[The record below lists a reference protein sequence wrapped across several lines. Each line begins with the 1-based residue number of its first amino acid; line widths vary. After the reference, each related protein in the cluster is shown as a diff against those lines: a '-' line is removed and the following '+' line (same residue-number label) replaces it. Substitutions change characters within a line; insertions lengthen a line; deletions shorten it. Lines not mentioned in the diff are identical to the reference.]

1 VVSPFAYP
9 AAQVAATLELPT
21 VATIHGVWG
30 PLMGPVAGLAD
41 RLAHW
46 SSWGVLVTAVSEA
59 AAEPIRAQAPGLD
72 VRILPNGIDAA
83 GWSVPH
89 VAGDPGVVRVLAV
102 MRLAPRKRGIPLLR
116 MVSQAGSRLGRSARL
131 ALTVVGEG
139 PARGVLSAYAERHG
153 VDARFTG
160 RVTPAQVR
168 DELAHADVFLA
179 PARRESFG
187 IAALEARTAGV
198 PVLAQ
203 EGSGVTSFVRDGVEG
218 LLAADDNQ
226 LVDALVRI
234 AIDPGLRERIA
245 AHHRCVAP
253 AQDWSRVL
261 PLVEQLYAAAR
272 REPAL
277 RG

>member
-1 VVSPFAYP
+1 
-9 AAQVAATLELPT
+9 
-21 VATIHGVWG
+21 
-30 PLMGPVAGLAD
+30 
-41 RLAHW
+41 
-46 SSWGVLVTAVSEA
+46 
-59 AAEPIRAQAPGLD
+59 
-72 VRILPNGIDAA
+72 
-83 GWSVPH
+83 
-89 VAGDPGVVRVLAV
+89 
-102 MRLAPRKRGIPLLR
+102 

-245 AHHRCVAP
+245 AHNRSVAP